1 MDTVNPTTCPGNS
14 ERASRNKDIGRLAR
28 YAIGMDS
35 ERARELLSAERSRI
49 ERALAVFRTDGP
61 LEGDDR
67 VEPGDEGSEDLYQDE
82 FNADRADDL
91 HAELRAVE
99 RAEARLAAGTY
110 GLSVESGEPI
120 PDARLEAVPTA
131 ERTIEEQRLYRQA

>member
-1 MDTVNPTTCPGNS
+1 MDP
-14 ERASRNKDIGRLAR
+14 ERAT
-28 YAIGMDS
+28 
-35 ERARELLSAERSRI
+35 ELLAAERSRI
-49 ERALAVFRTDGP
+49 EQALAVIAADGP

-82 FNADRADDL
+82 FNADRAGDL
-91 HAELRAVE
+91 KTQLAAVE

-120 PDARLEAVPTA
+120 PDGRLEAVPTA
-131 ERTIEEQRLYRQA
+131 ERTIEEQRVHGH